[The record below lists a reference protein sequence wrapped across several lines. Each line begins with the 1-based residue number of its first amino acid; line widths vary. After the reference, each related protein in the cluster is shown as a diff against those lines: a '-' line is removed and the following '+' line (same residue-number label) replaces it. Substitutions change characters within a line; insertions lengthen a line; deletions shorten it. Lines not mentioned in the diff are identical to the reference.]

1 MTKQLVVFG
10 TAVMT
15 TLLALV
21 VLWQFHIVIVYV
33 LISLALAATV
43 RPFVISWT
51 RLGIAARV
59 ALIFLFI
66 ISLGGFVYLIFLIGK
81 FAIEDIQQLAQ
92 TLSAQGT
99 WILPPWLEAVRSNRS

>member
-66 ISLGGFVYLIFLIGK
+66 ISSSAFSAGHLETAALVGGQFVPTDLNCTI
-81 FAIEDIQQLAQ
+81 AN
-92 TLSAQGT
+92 S
-99 WILPPWLEAVRSNRS
+99 